1 MTDHT
6 SANPEMPT
14 APLVIHGQYV
24 KDLSFEAP
32 NVPSLFQERQ
42 VSPTVSIHVDI
53 ETRELQHKT
62 FEVALGYQIKSM
74 IEDKVAF
81 ILELIYAAVVSVNL
95 PQEHIQPMIMIEV
108 PRLLFPFTRS
118 IVADISRDSGFPPL
132 IMAPIDFVSRY
143 SQQLEERKDV
153 VAA

>member
-6 SANPEMPT
+6 SGDADMTN
-14 APLVIHGQYV
+14 APLIIHGQYV

-32 NVPSLFQERQ
+32 NVPAIFQELQ
-42 VSPTVSIHVDI
+42 ESPTVSIHVDI
-53 ETRELQHKT
+53 DTRELEHNM
-62 FEVALGYQIKSM
+62 FEVALSYQIKSM

-81 ILELIYAAVVSVNL
+81 ILELIYAAVVSVNV
-95 PQEHIQPMIMIEV
+95 PQEHVQPMVMIEV

-118 IVADISRDSGFPPL
+118 IVAEISRDSGFPPL

-143 SQQLEERKDV
+143 SQQLEERKH

>member
-1 MTDHT
+1 MTDYT
-6 SANPEMPT
+6 SEDAKMANT
-14 APLVIHGQYV
+14 PLVIHGQYV

-32 NVPSLFQERQ
+32 NVPTIFQEIQ
-42 VSPTVSIHVDI
+42 HAPTVSIHVDI
-53 ETRELQHKT
+53 ETRELEHNT
-62 FEVALGYQIKSM
+62 FEVTLSYQIKSM

-81 ILELIYAAVVSVNL
+81 ILELMYAAVASVNV
-95 PQEHIQPMIMIEV
+95 PQEHVQPMVMIEV

-118 IVADISRDSGFPPL
+118 IVAEISRDSGFPPL

-143 SQQLEERKDV
+143 SQQLEKREH

>member
-6 SANPEMPT
+6 PENDSMT
-14 APLVIHGQYV
+14 NAPLVLHVQYV

-32 NVPSLFQERQ
+32 NVPSLFQTITAP
-42 VSPTVSIHVDI
+42 PTVSIHVDI
-53 ETRELQHKT
+53 ETQELKTNT
-62 FEVALGYQIKSM
+62 FEVSLSYHIKSM
-74 IEDKVAF
+74 NEDKVAF
-81 ILELIYAAVVSVNL
+81 ILELIYAAVVSVNV
-95 PQEHIQPMIMIEV
+95 PQEHVEPIVMIEV

-143 SQQLEERKDV
+143 RQQLEKR
-153 VAA
+153 